1 MDAYFIFLF
10 SLYMILCTYPFF
22 SKGWDMFF
30 NDLIYVLKETI
41 IMLAVM
47 LATLIKKI
55 KCLIM
60 NLKSRKKSVGNN

>member
-1 MDAYFIFLF
+1 MDAYFIILF

-41 IMLAVM
+41 IMLTVM
-47 LATLIKKI
+47 LTKIIKIFKW
-55 KCLIM
+55 KTK
-60 NLKSRKKSVGNN
+60 NSKHQKKSVGSN